1 MHGGGAMLCAPW
13 LLWTLWSSAAYSTAA
28 VLYGTSVVD
37 RSESDRVVQR
47 LRPQKIL
54 STSIDNDKGVVDYNM
69 VYLDPHVKQRGND
82 TLDEVALQVAR
93 QFSGPIVSFIALSL
107 LVWPCAASFQR
118 QTTTTTT
125 TSASFMENHRAGIL
139 RIEPVRAD
147 TI

>member
-1 MHGGGAMLCAPW
+1 MLCAPW

-28 VLYGTSVVD
+28 VLYGTRVVD
-37 RSESDRVVQR
+37 RSESDRIVQR
-47 LRPQKIL
+47 LRPQKIR
-54 STSIDNDKGVVDYNM
+54 STAIDNDKGVVDYM
-69 VYLDPHVKQRGND
+69 VYLDPHVIQRGND

-107 LVWPCAASFQR
+107 LVWPLR
-118 QTTTTTT
+118 GIVPTTTT

-147 TI
+147 TICMTFECFVVLD